1 MENQRLNTIV
11 DEINAF
17 IKTKMGLLLNDLLVQ
32 SNEYE
37 ETKQQILGLPFV
49 KQIIKEITEKQLFI
63 SKNDEII
70 VDALDLNLDLD
81 LESITEDISDDI
93 KHIFLKMN
101 DDVKDDVKD
110 EHIFLKIEET
120 VFIKSEPV
128 LDLDLDNEVE
138 IIENPHLKIT
148 ETIEVTD
155 DDDNKTEIDS
165 EIDASETN
173 SDDHDSESETTEV
186 DDIPV
191 TTKEVEKEESEEEES
206 DEDDND
212 ESSTSVAEEEEGVF
226 EIEINGTSYF
236 TDNEKSGL
244 IYKIDENGDPGDE
257 IGVFKNGK
265 PIFH

>member
-101 DDVKDDVKD
+101 DDVKD

-173 SDDHDSESETTEV
+173 SDDHDSETESETTEV

-191 TTKEVEKEESEEEES
+191 TTTKEVEKEEESE
-206 DEDDND
+206 EDDND
-212 ESSTSVAEEEEGVF
+212 ESSTSVAEEEEEGVF

-257 IGVFKNGK
+257 VGVFKNGK